1 MHELAPA
8 GHGDVRTSAQGG
20 HCRHGTRKEES
31 QHGKFAV
38 YCEYT
43 GVETVTLETT
53 VGAAGRCMGKSK
65 SKNILNPNLH
75 GFQRRGPTLA
85 TEGLTE
91 KNGGKENFD
100 FLRSSRRCW
109 GHASV
114 GAAVGSA
121 VGVGVVGVGVGRVAP
136 SVPRCLLSRT
146 SFFRFYSTR
155 IHVGFSAPKA
165 PRKQFRF

>member
-91 KNGGKENFD
+91 KNGGKEILIFYVVQD
-100 FLRSSRRCW
+100 AVGGTRRSEPQSVAQWALESLESALDASRRRYLAVFFP
-109 GHASV
+109 GLRFFASTL
-114 GAAVGSA
+114 
-121 VGVGVVGVGVGRVAP
+121 RE
-136 SVPRCLLSRT
+136 
-146 SFFRFYSTR
+146 YM
-155 IHVGFSAPKA
+155 
-165 PRKQFRF
+165 